1 MFYDVGIAHFLIEVG
16 QQAGNHVAGIG
27 GEAEFFALVPVGQG
41 VDQADIVEN
50 IPRDLVLRF
59 TIGSDADP
67 AAAALKKRA
76 AQFLFQGT
84 DYLADIGLCGVKA
97 FGSLVKAA
105 FFAGD
110 HKIFQLT

>member
-27 GEAEFFALVPVGQG
+27 GEAEFLALVPVGQG

-50 IPRDLVLRF
+50 ILGIFPDCF
-59 TIGSDADP
+59 TIGSDADT

-76 AQFLFQGT
+76 AQLLFQGT